1 MREATA
7 SPYRAILSALIHA
20 NEPGI
25 APVMY
30 AALQGAGAL
39 PAPQVDTWR
48 EILFVALQSNEV
60 ARRALESMMDIEN
73 FRDHSVWFKEGR
85 ELGRADGRQL
95 GAVAYARSAIERVL
109 AKRGLAMSS
118 DQRAHVERCDDL
130 AVLDRWLEAAAVA
143 GSAEEALG

>member
-1 MREATA
+1 MQEAEA
-7 SPYRAILSALIHA
+7 APYRAILSALIHA
-20 NEPGI
+20 SEPDV

-30 AALQGAGAL
+30 AALHGVGAL

-85 ELGRADGRQL
+85 EQGREQ

-109 AKRGLAMSS
+109 GKRGLPMSGE
-118 DQRAHVERCDDL
+118 QRARVERCDDL